1 MKKALLIGINYAD
14 IPGDTLHG
22 CIEDIENIAEVLMN
36 QYGYNEQDIVML
48 RDDIAD
54 PSVTP
59 THANMIQA
67 IKNIVAISSSCTQIW
82 IHYSGH
88 GSLINNGK
96 TGVIVPLDYSK
107 KGFITDTEM
116 MNILKNIACEAMIM
130 MDSCNSGSV
139 CDLQWSYEYM
149 YSTKFVRTQAI
160 PTSISNPNIFMI
172 SGCKILQNSAEVF
185 DVADNEYEGAFT
197 DAVIKTLQINNYSVT
212 LGKLM
217 QGVCTWLVN
226 RGIQNQKPM
235 LACTSPTPNWSIS
248 PVPSYVAPVTPTSTI
263 QSTFRNLTT

>member
-96 TGVIVPLDYSK
+96 TGGHRSIGLFEEGVHYGYGD
-107 KGFITDTEM
+107 D
-116 MNILKNIACEAMIM
+116 
-130 MDSCNSGSV
+130 
-139 CDLQWSYEYM
+139 EYIEKYCM
-149 YSTKFVRTQAI
+149 
-160 PTSISNPNIFMI
+160 
-172 SGCKILQNSAEVF
+172 
-185 DVADNEYEGAFT
+185 
-197 DAVIKTLQINNYSVT
+197 
-212 LGKLM
+212 
-217 QGVCTWLVN
+217 
-226 RGIQNQKPM
+226 
-235 LACTSPTPNWSIS
+235 
-248 PVPSYVAPVTPTSTI
+248 
-263 QSTFRNLTT
+263 